1 MTLSMKSLA
10 MLALLLAGLMLLTT
24 GCSQDKVTGPDPE
37 QTLYAQDPLDDVF
50 KSTDGRTPLDPLE
63 RLARLAE
70 VLGLDEDQLAAL
82 TVAYLEFR
90 DGVAALSTQV
100 HNGEITLEEARA
112 AVADLREAFEAELQ
126 VILTA
131 EQWDLLQDMRFQGQQ
146 RDGRNHHH
154 QAPHDRWTAWLGEV
168 GADETQVADI
178 LAALDVLHSGMQ
190 DLRTQMHEGTL
201 TREEAREAAEILRA
215 DFDAALQSILTVE
228 QYEALMLLR
237 PDCGGPRHR

>member
-1 MTLSMKSLA
+1 MTNSTKTMTRLVLV
-10 MLALLLAGLMLLTT
+10 LAGLMLFVS
-24 GCSQDKVTGPDPE
+24 GCSQDEVTGPDPE
-37 QTLYAQDPLDDVF
+37 QTFFAEDPLDDVL
-50 KSTDGRTPLDPLE
+50 KSTDGLTPVDPLE

-70 VLGLDEDQLAAL
+70 VLGLDENQLADL

-100 HNGEITLEEARA
+100 HNGEMTLEDARV

-154 QAPHDRWTAWLGEV
+154 QAPHDRWTAWLGEA

-190 DLRTQMHEGTL
+190 DLRAQMRDDTL
-201 TREEAREAAEILRA
+201 TREEAREAAEILRTE
-215 DFDAALQSILTVE
+215 FDAALQSILTVE